1 MTKLLSLLNQ
11 VFGNQ
16 TKANDLEQY
25 INSRNPNSHQQVEEL
40 TREYLYNF
48 KASWGL
54 LIKKKLKNLLNKA
67 ALAWAETRKAY
78 VNGYINHRLG
88 S

>member
-16 TKANDLEQY
+16 TKGNDLEQY

-48 KASWGL
+48 NASGG
-54 LIKKKLKNLLNKA
+54 A
-67 ALAWAETRKAY
+67 
-78 VNGYINHRLG
+78 INHDKTKTPVY
-88 S
+88 

>member
-16 TKANDLEQY
+16 TKSNDLEQY

-40 TREYLYNF
+40 TRDYLYHYTTPG
-48 KASWGL
+48 GL
-54 LIKKKLKNLLNKA
+54 
-67 ALAWAETRKAY
+67 
-78 VNGYINHRLG
+78 
-88 S
+88 

>member
-16 TKANDLEQY
+16 TKGNDLEQY
-25 INSRNPNSHQQVEEL
+25 INSRNPNSHLQVEEL

-48 KASWGL
+48 NASGG
-54 LIKKKLKNLLNKA
+54 
-67 ALAWAETRKAY
+67 
-78 VNGYINHRLG
+78 GYK